1 MIGLISRRGL
11 KGARRPKGRLALWAV
26 AAVVV
31 AIVIGEVTADVVGSS
46 GSASVMSDRT
56 YAAAVVPIIDESTG
70 LLSWLTDV
78 RTRPAE
84 LGRVGIELALGRL
97 VSGSRAVQQ
106 QLASLG
112 IASPSSRAG
121 HYLSAAF
128 AERTAAS
135 QRITGGV
142 AQAIG
147 PGRDARAAIASLLAA
162 AEDLRRA
169 DTLYKQF
176 RASLP
181 GYVTHYVSLPS
192 SIWYDATQW
201 SPSAVEAFAHQLES
215 TTGLR
220 VHRSLVIVAVTVQPP
235 ALRITGLPTTTTST
249 TTTSSTST
257 TTSTTTTSTTAVPG
271 VTTSSTRPATTTTST
286 STTSTTTTT
295 TLQIPP
301 PGSLSWY
308 QPTDHLSVEVV
319 IANTGNVEASHVQV
333 VARLI
338 PLNARASRTPGA
350 GSGRSTKTRP
360 RGSSAPPKA
369 AAAIRILGPLAGGS
383 SVEITLPPLACRPG
397 GRYELRIKVDRSVES
412 FRLQVAAG

>member
-1 MIGLISRRGL
+1 MIGLLSRRGL
-11 KGARRPKGRLALWAV
+11 KGARRPKGRLAVWA
-26 AAVVV
+26 AAAIVL

-70 LLSWLTDV
+70 LLPWLTDV
-78 RTRPAE
+78 RTRATE

-97 VSGSRAVQQ
+97 VSGSTAVEQ
-106 QLASLG
+106 QLAGLG
-112 IASPSSRAG
+112 IVSPSYRVG
-121 HYLSAAF
+121 HLLAAAF
-128 AERTAAS
+128 AERTVAS

-147 PGRDARAAIASLLAA
+147 PGRDARAAAASLVAA
-162 AEDLRRA
+162 AADLHRA

-176 RASLP
+176 RDSLP
-181 GYVTHYVSLPS
+181 GYVTHYVPLPS
-192 SIWYDATQW
+192 STWYDSAQW
-201 SPSAVEAFAHQLES
+201 SPSSVEAFAHQLES
-215 TTGLR
+215 ATGLR
-220 VHRSLVIVAVTVQPP
+220 VHRSLIIVAVAVQPP

-257 TTSTTTTSTTAVPG
+257 TTSTTTTSTTTVSG
-271 VTTSSTRPATTTTST
+271 VATSSTRPATTTTST

-308 QPTDHLSVEVV
+308 QPTAHLSVEVV
-319 IANTGNVEASHVQV
+319 VANAGNVEASHAQV

-338 PLNARASRTPGA
+338 PLNSRAAKTSGA
-350 GSGRSTKTRP
+350 GSGRSAKTHRS
-360 RGSSAPPKA
+360 GSSAPTKA
-369 AAAIRILGPLAGGS
+369 VPVIRILGPLAGGS
-383 SVEITLPPLACRPG
+383 SVEVTLPPLSCRPG